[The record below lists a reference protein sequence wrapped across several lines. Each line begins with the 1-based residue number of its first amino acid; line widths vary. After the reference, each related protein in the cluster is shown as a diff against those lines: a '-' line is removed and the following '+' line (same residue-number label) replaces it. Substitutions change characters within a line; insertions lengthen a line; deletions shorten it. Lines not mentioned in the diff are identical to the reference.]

1 MLVVGDDGAVVS
13 RLGNG
18 LSHGS
23 ITGKHLRAV
32 TIDRDT
38 SFIIAV
44 GDDGWIGSRFAG
56 SDVEE
61 GWTKRTGITTKHL
74 RGVAHQNKQ
83 WAIVGDNVFMTS
95 EDRGASWQ
103 KHGAGSLR
111 AVC

>member
-1 MLVVGDDGAVVS
+1 VLVVGDDGAVVS
-13 RLGNG
+13 RFGNG

-32 TIDRDT
+32 STDGDA
-38 SFIIAV
+38 FIIAV
-44 GDDGWIGSRFAG
+44 GDDGWIGSNFAG
-56 SDVEE
+56 SSLDE
-61 GWTKRTGITTKHL
+61 GWTKRSGITTKHL

-83 WAIVGDNVFMTS
+83 WAIVGDDAFMTS
-95 EDRGASWQ
+95 KDRGASWQ